1 MESLDFVMQT
11 VKHTRAAIKSHI
23 PVIGFAGAPFTLA
36 SYMIEGGGSRNYIN
50 TKRLMY
56 RSPAAWHELMTKLTR
71 TIARYLN
78 AQIQAG
84 AQCVQSSILGSDV
97 CRWRTTKPIFCH
109 ICVIFWIRLF
119 EGAVINFGTGNPML
133 TSLYRGDSRT
143 VVGLDWRIPLDQG
156 WAAVGH
162 DRAVQGNL
170 DPTILF
176 ADLSTIKNQVYESPG

>member
-1 MESLDFVMQT
+1 
-11 VKHTRAAIKSHI
+11 
-23 PVIGFAGAPFTLA
+23 
-36 SYMIEGGGSRNYIN
+36 
-50 TKRLMY
+50 MY
-56 RSPAAWHELMTKLTR
+56 RSPSAWHELMTKLTR

-84 AQCVQSSILGSDV
+84 AQCVQIFDSWVGCLSVADYQTYILPYMRHLLDSIV
-97 CRWRTTKPIFCH
+97 PKVP
-109 ICVIFWIRLF
+109 
-119 EGAVINFGTGNPML
+119 VINFGTGNPML

-176 ADLSTIKNQVYESPG
+176 ADLSTIKNQVTRVLDEAKQRPGHIFNLGHGILPHTPVDNVIALVDMVHDLSQR